1 MGIWHIRISVIY
13 LFIGTFLG
21 MYMSITGNFELSSV
35 HTHISLLGWTTMTL
49 AGIIY
54 YSFPRVAQSVL
65 CKVQFVLFN
74 IGLPIMMIGLA
85 FTLIGYSL
93 IVVVSI
99 GATAT
104 SLAILIFTINILVG
118 LKGISD
124 SKDNME

>member
-1 MGIWHIRISVIY
+1 
-13 LFIGTFLG
+13 
-21 MYMSITGNFELSSV
+21 
-35 HTHISLLGWTTMTL
+35 MTL